1 MLYKLSNPYRT
12 QRNNLIDP
20 TQTCQVT
27 SMIMALE
34 ASGISFEYPKNE
46 QPEDYLA
53 RLLDEPDAWAKLKKE
68 YPAMA
73 GRPPREVHA
82 ILSWAVNE
90 KLCKRRVTTF
100 TTKVSTQEILWRL
113 ARHKCAS
120 VVSGRFTSY
129 GHLVAVIGFETKQE
143 RVEDLWNPY
152 MLDLDK
158 IEAIIVD
165 DPFGNSKT
173 GYKDTNGNDV
183 YYSLQEFVHLTRIY
197 DSFDIKW
204 AHLFSKDGIF

>member
-1 MLYKLSNPYRT
+1 MLYRLSNSYRT
-12 QRNNLIDP
+12 QRNNRIDP
-20 TQTCQVT
+20 AQTCQVT
-27 SMIMALE
+27 SMIMAIE
-34 ASGISFEYPKNE
+34 ASGISFEYPKEE

-53 RLLDEPDAWAKLKKE
+53 RLLDEPDAWAKLRKE

-100 TTKVSTQEILWRL
+100 TTRVSMQEILWRI
-113 ARHKCAS
+113 ARYKSAS

-129 GHLVAVIGFETKQE
+129 GHLVTVIGFETRQE
-143 RVEDLWNPY
+143 RVDDVWNPCQ
-152 MLDLDK
+152 LDLDK
-158 IEAIIVD
+158 VEAVIID

-183 YYSLQEFVHLTRIY
+183 YYSLQEFAHLTRIY
-197 DSFDIKW
+197 DSLDIKW
-204 AHLFSKDGIF
+204 AHLFSRDGIF

>member
-1 MLYKLSNPYRT
+1 MLHKLSNPYRT
-12 QRNNLIDP
+12 QRNNRIDP
-20 TQTCQVT
+20 AQTCQVT

-34 ASGISFEYPKNE
+34 ASGIAFDYPKDE

-100 TTKVSTQEILWRL
+100 TTKVSTQEILWRI
-113 ARHKCAS
+113 ARHKSAS

-129 GHLVAVIGFETKQE
+129 GHLVTVIGFETEQD
-143 RVEDLWNPY
+143 RIEDLGSPGL
-152 MLDLDK
+152 LDLDK
-158 IEAIIVD
+158 VQSVIVD
-165 DPFGNSKT
+165 DPWGNSKT
-173 GYKDTNGNDV
+173 GYRNQDGNDV
-183 YYSLQEFVHLTRIY
+183 VYSLQEFAHLTRVF
-197 DSFDIKW
+197 DSLDAKW
-204 AHLFSKDGIF
+204 AHLFSRDGKF